1 MIPLRNP
8 VGIRLG
14 KLADSGRTGRLHL
27 SGESGGVI
35 HLSEGDVVYADS
47 RRTPD
52 LATRL
57 AQAAVFSGRNLVSSL
72 ERSWLLREATVDA
85 ALELLSAKARH
96 VRFRFSEEEPGYS
109 DVDGMPVAALITEVS
124 RRHEVMQQLSAS
136 LTPDTAVARDPGP
149 RSHAIH
155 VSDIQWAI
163 LIRAGNPVTPR
174 GLALQLGQ
182 SVFSTTIEVFRM
194 VTLDLLSVVDA
205 PARPADQESEFNRN
219 KPVIFFMR
227 ALADERGNSQLRG

>member
-8 VGIRLG
+8 AAIRLG
-14 KLADSGRTGRLHL
+14 RLADSGRTGRLHL

-57 AQAAVFSGRNLVSSL
+57 AQAAVVTGRDLVGSL
-72 ERSWLLREATVDA
+72 ERSWLLREAIVDA
-85 ALELLSAKARH
+85 TLELLSAKARH
-96 VRFRFSEEEPGYS
+96 LRFRPSGDEPGFS
-109 DVDGMPVAALITEVS
+109 DLEGIPVAALITEVS
-124 RRHEVMQQLSAS
+124 RRREVMQQLSA
-136 LTPDTAVARDPGP
+136 LLIPDTAVARDPGA
-149 RSHAIH
+149 RSRAIH

-194 VTLDLLSVVDA
+194 VTLDLLKVVDV
-205 PARPADQESEFNRN
+205 PTRPADQEGGFNRN
-219 KPVIFFMR
+219 RPVVSFIR
-227 ALADERGNSQLRG
+227 ALADERGNSQLRR